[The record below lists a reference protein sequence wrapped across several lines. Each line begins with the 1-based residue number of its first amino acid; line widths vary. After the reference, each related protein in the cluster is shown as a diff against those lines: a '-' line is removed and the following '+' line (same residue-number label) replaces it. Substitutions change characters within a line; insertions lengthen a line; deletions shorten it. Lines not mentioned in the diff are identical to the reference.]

1 MAQLNLPTRKHAPA
15 LPAGGGYHAGSGL
28 ATVPHGSST
37 PSRYADAGRK
47 VFGGVARTAR
57 SAATGVQRGV
67 AHAAAR
73 QRALAPLDTLGGIMA
88 ASVYTGTAAAVNATI
103 DGTEVGQKFLQLTA
117 GWIKPSTAFAFIG
130 ALLRGFGLDKR
141 LPRFFRSANTANL
154 RAMVP
159 IKIYEFFYRVPGL
172 ISGRLQGAGGAPQLA
187 GVAPA
192 QKTPLAGAPAQVQAA
207 PAAQQRVEAESVP
220 GEETRA

>member
-15 LPAGGGYHAGSGL
+15 LPSGGGYYAGSGL
-28 ATVPHGSST
+28 ATVPQSSST

-57 SAATGVQRGV
+57 AAAGGVQRGV
-67 AHAAAR
+67 AQAAAR

-88 ASVYTGTAAAVNATI
+88 ASVYTGTAAALNATI

-117 GWIKPSTAFAFIG
+117 GWIKPSTAFAFVG

-141 LPRFFRSANTANL
+141 LPRFFRAANTANL

-172 ISGRLQGAGGAPQLA
+172 ISGRLQAAGGAPQLA
-187 GVAPA
+187 GAAPV
-192 QKTPLAGAPAQVQAA
+192 QKQTAAAPPQVQGAA
-207 PAAQQRVEAESVP
+207 PAARVEVEAVP